1 VNGVIRRRPLRK
13 RAGMIEVHLNRNERQ
28 LLADLPLRY
37 RDRLPE
43 GDDPVSAPAGE
54 PDSPGNP
61 AERAFDPPV
70 GGRPGAPGP
79 EMPADPALAR
89 LFPPAYHDQAAA
101 AEYARLMGSQLAAS
115 HRSDLELLAATA
127 SADRLTP
134 EQAETWLRA
143 LNDIRLVLGTELGV
157 EQDWDVQAALAGGSP
172 AVHVYVYLSWL
183 QEELVEVLAGQ

>member
-1 VNGVIRRRPLRK
+1 MIRRRPLRK
-13 RAGMIEVHLNRNERQ
+13 RAGLIEVHLNRNERQ

-37 RDRLPE
+37 RDRLPAGE
-43 GDDPVSAPAGE
+43 DPMSPPAGV
-54 PDSPGNP
+54 PDPPKRP
-61 AERAFDPPV
+61 AEREVEPP
-70 GGRPGAPGP
+70 PGLSEVDTGP

-115 HRSDLELLAATA
+115 HRSDLELLASTA
-127 SADRLTP
+127 GADRLTP

-172 AVHVYVYLSWL
+172 AAHVYVYLSWL